1 MSKRHSIRRGALS
14 RGLSLSLAG
23 ARAGGAFALEGAL
36 RRLRGE
42 REGDAE
48 RLQEEADR
56 FARKLG
62 QLKGS
67 YVKIGQVFALL
78 GEHFLPP
85 ALTQALHQLDSQTEP
100 LPWSS
105 MAPLVES
112 ALGSANAQRLALEP
126 AAVAAAS
133 LGQVH
138 RARHPNNGLPLA
150 VKVQYPDVAAVID
163 EDFDVV
169 VRMLRLSRWIPASRE
184 FDSWLGTMRAQLHAE
199 IDYRREFTMAQRL
212 RAAFDERD
220 TASHAQNLPVPIHIP
235 RYYPEFCGDG
245 VLTMDWVEGHQV
257 DSSVVKALPQALR
270 NDLGRSMLM
279 LFFREVFDLG
289 LMQVDPNFGNF
300 LIDAEGRSLSL
311 LDFGSVLELDAA
323 LQGALADAIIA
334 GHTGDDGLLQDALV
348 RLGCLRTDS
357 SDYAKETFRGFVRH
371 LLEPLRHPDDLPR
384 HYLGASGE
392 YSWGRSELLSR
403 AGRQAAGSM
412 TSRHFNLP
420 SGDFA
425 LIARKLTGVFTFIA
439 VLEAE
444 FNAWEIVAPYID
456 RREHSGSSL
465 KGVRP

>member
-23 ARAGGAFALEGAL
+23 ARAGGAFALDGAL

-48 RLQEEADR
+48 RLQQEADR
-56 FARKLG
+56 FAHKLG

-85 ALTQALHQLDSQTEP
+85 ALTQALHQLDSQTEA

-105 MAPLVES
+105 LAPIVEN
-112 ALGSANAQRLALEP
+112 ALGANAKKLAIEP
-126 AAVAAAS
+126 TAVAAAS

-138 RARHPNNGLPLA
+138 RARHPDTGVPLA
-150 VKVQYPDVAAVID
+150 VKLQYPEVAAVID
-163 EDFDVV
+163 DDFDVV

-184 FDSWLGTMRAQLHAE
+184 FDSWLGTMRSQLHAE
-199 IDYRREFTMAQRL
+199 IDYHREFTMAQRL

-220 TASHAQNLPVPIHIP
+220 NATFAQDLPVPIHIP
-235 RYYPEFCGDG
+235 RYYSEFCADG
-245 VLTMDWVEGHQV
+245 VLTMDWVDGYQV
-257 DSSVVKALPQALR
+257 DSDEVRALPQEIR
-270 NDLGRSMLM
+270 NNLGRSMLM

-300 LIDAEGRSLSL
+300 LIGTEGCSLCL
-311 LDFGSVLELDAA
+311 LDFGSVLELDTA

-334 GHTGDDGLLQDALV
+334 GHAGDDDLLQDALL
-348 RLGCLRTDS
+348 RLGCLRADS
-357 SDYAKETFRGFVRH
+357 SDYAKETFRAFVRH

-384 HYLGASGE
+384 HYLGADGS
-392 YSWGRSELLSR
+392 YCWGRSELLSR

-439 VLEAE
+439 VLDAQ
-444 FNAWEIVAPYID
+444 FNAWDIVAPYIERARSD
-456 RREHSGSSL
+456 RSLSGAGS
-465 KGVRP
+465 

>member
-23 ARAGGAFALEGAL
+23 ARAGGAFALDGAL

-42 REGDAE
+42 RDGDAE
-48 RLQEEADR
+48 RLQQEADR
-56 FARKLG
+56 FAHKLG

-105 MAPLVES
+105 MAPLVER
-112 ALGSANAQRLALEP
+112 ALGTSANRLALEP
-126 AAVAAAS
+126 RAVAAAS
-133 LGQVH
+133 LAQVH
-138 RARHPNNGLPLA
+138 RGHHPDSGAPLA
-150 VKVQYPDVAAVID
+150 VKLQYPDVAAVID
-163 EDFDVV
+163 DDFDVV

-184 FDSWLGTMRAQLHAE
+184 FDSWLGAMRQQLHAE
-199 IDYRREFTMAQRL
+199 IDYRREFSMAQRL

-220 TASHAQNLPVPIHIP
+220 AASHAQNLPVPVHIP
-235 RYYPEFCGDG
+235 RYYPEFCSDG

-257 DSSVVKALPQALR
+257 DSAVVKALPQTLR
-270 NDLGRSMLM
+270 NDLGRSMLI

-300 LIDAEGRSLSL
+300 LIDDQGKSLSL
-311 LDFGSVLELDAA
+311 LDFGSVLELEPT
-323 LQGALADAIIA
+323 LQAALADAIIA
-334 GHTGDDGLLQDALV
+334 GHTGDDEALQDALI
-348 RLGCLRTDS
+348 RLGCLRGDS
-357 SDYAKETFRGFVRH
+357 SDYAKETFRAFIRH

-384 HYLGASGE
+384 HYLSADGQ
-392 YSWGRSELLSR
+392 YCWGRSELLSR

-444 FNAWEIVAPYID
+444 FNAWDIVAPYIE
-456 RREHSGSSL
+456 RRKASHSVAQGA
-465 KGVRP
+465 RP